1 VYLLAFVE
9 NDTAGSAQE
18 IAWSRGSPGIEDV
31 FLDVEA
37 DTSTYSGQL
46 TKSRELSR
54 AAVASALHAKQKET
68 AANHEA
74 AAALREAFL
83 GNIADARQRATA
95 ALALSSGRDVQYPAA
110 LALALSGDSTRAQ
123 TLANELKQRY
133 PDDTIV
139 QFMDLPTLRA
149 QLALNRNDSARA
161 VEELQSA
168 APYELGNGMQAIYL
182 RGEAYLSA
190 RDGSKTVAEFQKIID
205 HRTLVLNYVGALAR
219 AAWFGEWQDWWQQS
233 YSSVPRFWLGV
244 LCVLNL
250 PTSQPSVP
258 SPCCRLRMLARTP
271 KWTTSARVFPRR
283 SRILCPGFRI
293 SK

>member
-1 VYLLAFVE
+1 VYLLAFMK
-9 NDTAGSAQE
+9 NDTAGLAQE
-18 IAWSRGSPGIEDV
+18 IAWSRGSPGIQDV

-46 TKSRELSR
+46 AKSRDLSR

-74 AAALREAFL
+74 ASALREAFL
-83 GNIADARQRATA
+83 GHIAEARQRATA

-110 LALALSGDSTRAQ
+110 LALALSGDSARAQ

-161 VEELQSA
+161 IEELQPA
-168 APYELGNGMQAIYL
+168 VPYELGNGMQAIYL

-190 RDGSKTVAEFQKIID
+190 RDGSKAASEFQKIIE
-205 HRTLVLNYVGALAR
+205 HRTLVLNYVGALAHLSLAHAYALENDTTKAK
-219 AAWFGEWQDWWQQS
+219 AACKDLLTLWKNADADIPILKQAKAEYG
-233 YSSVPRFWLGV
+233 
-244 LCVLNL
+244 
-250 PTSQPSVP
+250 
-258 SPCCRLRMLARTP
+258 RLQ
-271 KWTTSARVFPRR
+271 
-283 SRILCPGFRI
+283 
-293 SK
+293 